1 MKKSLVGFS
10 LIEVLVFT
18 TVLGL
23 FFVAAMTVTTF
34 NLKNMKIQE
43 YKILATRYAEEGVE
57 WLKQEKEDDWQIFI
71 AHSAGNYCLNS
82 LGWNSACAPP
92 NDYILNAFFKR
103 ELKIIKPPTVDQVE
117 GTVTVYWKEGI
128 DDYNVTIKTVFRIL
142 E

>member
-1 MKKSLVGFS
+1 MQATIA
-10 LIEVLVFT
+10 LIAW
-18 TVLGL
+18 GG
-23 FFVAAMTVTTF
+23 
-34 NLKNMKIQE
+34 IQP
-43 YKILATRYAEEGVE
+43 
-57 WLKQEKEDDWQIFI
+57 
-71 AHSAGNYCLNS
+71 
-82 LGWNSACAPP
+82 CAPP